1 MSYLWLKAFHLLAVV
16 TWFAALFYLPRLYVY
31 HALALQED
39 DSKGNERFKT
49 MERKLYRGIMTPSML
64 AVVLLGLGLL
74 SLNFSG
80 YMQQGWMHAKLLLVA
95 LLIIYHFWCGRLLK
109 RFAEDRNQHTHVW
122 YRVFNELPVFLLIA
136 IVLLAIIKP
145 W

>member
-1 MSYLWLKAFHLLAVV
+1 MSYLWLKAFHIMAIV

-31 HALALQED
+31 HTLALQEE
-39 DSKGNERFKT
+39 DSKASERFKI
-49 MERKLYRGIMTPSML
+49 MERKLYRGIMMPSML

-80 YMQQGWMHAKLLLVA
+80 YMQQGWMHAKLLLVV
-95 LLIIYHFWCGRLLK
+95 LLLIYHFWCGHLLK
-109 RFAEDRNQHTHVW
+109 RFAEDRNQQTHVW
-122 YRVFNELPVFLLIA
+122 YRVFNELPVFLLIF
-136 IVLLAIIKP
+136 IVLLAVIKP

>member
-1 MSYLWLKAFHLLAVV
+1 MAIV

-31 HALALQED
+31 HTLALQEND
-39 DSKGNERFKT
+39 NKTSERFKT
-49 MERKLYRGIMTPSML
+49 MERKLYRGIMMPSML
-64 AVVLLGLGLL
+64 AVVVLGLGLL

-80 YMQQGWMHAKLLLVA
+80 YMQQGWMHAKLFLVA
-95 LLIIYHFWCGRLLK
+95 ILLIYHFWCGHLLK

-122 YRVFNELPVFLLIA
+122 YRVFNELPVFLLIF
-136 IVLLAIIKP
+136 IVILAIIKP

>member
-1 MSYLWLKAFHLLAVV
+1 MAIV

-31 HALALQED
+31 HTLALQEND
-39 DSKGNERFKT
+39 NKTSERFKT
-49 MERKLYRGIMTPSML
+49 MERKLYRGIMMPSML
-64 AVVLLGLGLL
+64 AVVVLGLGLL

-80 YMQQGWMHAKLLLVA
+80 YMQQGWMHAKLFLVA
-95 LLIIYHFWCGRLLK
+95 LLLIYHFWCGHLLK

-122 YRVFNELPVFLLIA
+122 YRVFNELPVFLLIF
-136 IVLLAIIKP
+136 IVILAIIKP

>member
-1 MSYLWLKAFHLLAVV
+1 MSYLWLKAFHIMAIV

-31 HALALQED
+31 HTLALQEED
-39 DSKGNERFKT
+39 NKASERFKI
-49 MERKLYRGIMTPSML
+49 MERKLYRGIMMPSML

-80 YMQQGWMHAKLLLVA
+80 YMQQGWMHAKLLLVV
-95 LLIIYHFWCGRLLK
+95 LLLIYHFWCGHLLK
-109 RFAEDRNQHTHVW
+109 RFAEDRNQQTHVW
-122 YRVFNELPVFLLIA
+122 YRVFNELPVFLLIF
-136 IVLLAIIKP
+136 IVLLAVIKP

>member
-1 MSYLWLKAFHLLAVV
+1 MAIV

-31 HALALQED
+31 HTLALQEN
-39 DSKGNERFKT
+39 DSKTSERFKT
-49 MERKLYRGIMTPSML
+49 MERKLYRGIMMPSML
-64 AVVLLGLGLL
+64 AVVVLGLGLL

-80 YMQQGWMHAKLLLVA
+80 YMQQGWMHAKLFLVA
-95 LLIIYHFWCGRLLK
+95 ILLIYHFWCGHLLK

-122 YRVFNELPVFLLIA
+122 YRVFNELPVFLLIF
-136 IVLLAIIKP
+136 IVILAIIKP